1 MYWDVGGFSPSICI
15 LHHLPSKLATNI
27 FWLIQVQT
35 CSRYSTPSMS
45 QKAIILLR
53 TKKIAVKNAQ
63 EFCHW
68 HKQSHLAP
76 WKSKKME
83 DVFLWFW
90 PYLQGQCQFL
100 RRLYSKNTCASFS
113 GSLLQIF
120 QIFQLPLRTTKLV
133 NG

>member
-1 MYWDVGGFSPSICI
+1 MLGVSLHPFVSCI
-15 LHHLPSKLATNI
+15 ISLQSWQQTSFGLYKFKHAPV
-27 FWLIQVQT
+27 IQ
-35 CSRYSTPSMS
+35 
-45 QKAIILLR
+45 LR
-53 TKKIAVKNAQ
+53 Q
-63 EFCHW
+63 CHR
-68 HKQSHLAP
+68 KQSSFSVPKRSRWKTLRNSVTDTNRGHLAP